1 MNFSIKSDLKQS
13 VAHCVTLKDYFN
25 YFIDEKMIDLIVY
38 ATNKKSNNQVK
49 PVNIC
54 EIRGFIGLLLL
65 FGVTNKNHMSVN
77 EIWAVEKLHHSD
89 QATSSMKRERFK
101 EIGR

>member
-1 MNFSIKSDLKQS
+1 M
-13 VAHCVTLKDYFN
+13 
-25 YFIDEKMIDLIVY
+25 
-38 ATNKKSNNQVK
+38 SNNQVK

-77 EIWAVEKLHHSD
+77 EIWAVGMLHHSD
-89 QATSSMKRERFK
+89 HATSFMKRERFK